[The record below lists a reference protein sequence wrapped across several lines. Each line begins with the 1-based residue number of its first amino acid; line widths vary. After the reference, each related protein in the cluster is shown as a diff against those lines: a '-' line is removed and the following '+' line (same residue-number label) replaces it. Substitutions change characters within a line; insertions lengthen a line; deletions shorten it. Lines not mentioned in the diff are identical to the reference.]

1 MMGQSPNWGWYIV
14 WYFFIGGIAGGA
26 YFTAVLADL
35 FGGERDR
42 EVAKVGY
49 SIAFPLVLLCPIL
62 LTLDLG
68 VPARA
73 FKMFRAFDI
82 RSPMS
87 VGSWALLGFGLFAA
101 FSAITAFLED
111 RGWRG
116 LAFPRRVVGV
126 VGALFGLFIASYT
139 GVLLQATNRP
149 FWAGSPLVGALF
161 LASGASTGLAAIALL
176 LYFKRAE
183 LQQTWAKLERADGM
197 ALALEALVLIAFLL
211 GLGPLSA
218 SLLQGPFALPF
229 WGGLVVLGLL
239 APFALHLVSWMRG
252 RRAYGIY
259 AIGSVFVL
267 VGGFTLR
274 YVIIMAGQAL

>member
-26 YFTAVLADL
+26 YFAAAIADL
-35 FGGERDR
+35 FGKERGW

-49 SIAFPLVLLCPIL
+49 YVALPLVLLCPIL

-73 FKMFRAFDI
+73 FNMFRTFDI

-87 VGSWALLGFGLFAA
+87 VGSWALLGFGLFTA
-101 FSAITAFLED
+101 FSAIAAFLED

-126 VGALFGLFIASYT
+126 VGALFGFFIASYT

-161 LASGASTGLAAIALL
+161 LVSGASTGLAAIGLL
-176 LYFKRAE
+176 LSFRKGE
-183 LQQTWAKLERADGM
+183 LQQTWAKLEKADGM
-197 ALALEALVLIAFLL
+197 ALAFEALVLIAFLVSV
-211 GLGPLSA
+211 GPLSA

-239 APFALHLVSWMRG
+239 APFVLHLVSWIRG
-252 RRAYGIY
+252 MRAYGIY
-259 AIGSVFVL
+259 AISSVCVL
-267 VGGFTLR
+267 VGGFALR
-274 YVIIMAGQAL
+274 YVILMAGQAL